1 MNMPKIAQA
10 VSAAKRD
17 FAWLAAIHIALRS
30 RDAQVQE
37 WAYSLLLYPD
47 LHLRVGGNYSAKE
60 AAGARERGVANL
72 KELCTYVDDKA
83 TDVVGAYLNKA
94 AVVYGDAV
102 LEGMFLDIYQ
112 AIAGNELNARGVN
125 RQITEIAEKCRKNS
139 IPRSQAADFNGLCY
153 SRWPRFLA
161 QLRNLIVHKM
171 GKVDG
176 DFRAHMGFGGAGTPK
191 KGSPPIKPW
200 EASDEQKATGIW
212 PDERTWDK
220 MYPLGADVCLDIE
233 KVVTP
238 SLVLCARYVEE
249 VRIYFS

>member
-1 MNMPKIAQA
+1 MNMPKISQA

-30 RDAQVQE
+30 RDVGVQQ
-37 WAYSLLLYPD
+37 WAYSLLVYPD
-47 LHLRVGGNYSAKE
+47 LDLRVGGNYSATE

-102 LEGMFLDIYQ
+102 LEGMFLKIYQ
-112 AIAGNELNARGVN
+112 AIADKELDARSVN
-125 RQITEIAEKCRKNS
+125 RQIDKIAKKCP
-139 IPRSQAADFNGLCY
+139 PRQYPTCFREVRY
-153 SRWPRFLA
+153 TKWPQFVA
-161 QLRNLIVHKM
+161 QLRHLIVHKM

-176 DFRAHMGFGGAGTPK
+176 DFRAHMGFARAGAPK
-191 KGSPPIKPW
+191 KGSALNLRPW
-200 EASDEQKATGIW
+200 EARDEEKATGIW
-212 PDERTWDK
+212 PDEATWDK
-220 MYPLGADVCLDIE
+220 MYPIDGDVCLDIE

-249 VRIYFS
+249 VRSYFS